1 MKVIEGN
8 VASPLGFSAD
18 GLHAGFKKRKLDFG
32 WIVSEVPASVAG
44 VYTTNKVIAAPLIVT
59 RQSVK
64 KAQKMKA
71 IVVNSGVANSCTGV
85 QGMEDAY
92 TMQKWTAEK
101 LGVEPDLVGV
111 ASTGVIGDLL
121 PMNTLKTGLSKLVV
135 NGNSD
140 DFSKAILTTDTMVK
154 TVAVTEKF
162 GRDEVTMA
170 GVAKGSGMIHPNMAT
185 MLAFI
190 TCDANISSETLQLAL
205 SQNVE
210 TTFNQITVDGD
221 TSTNDMV
228 LVMSNGCTLNEEILP
243 NTPEF
248 GKFSSML
255 NYVMQELA
263 KMIAKDGE
271 GASKLI
277 EVNVKNAPNALD
289 ARMMAKSV
297 VGSSLVK
304 TAIFGEDP
312 NWGRILAAVGYAG
325 VDVPVDNIDIFLG
338 DVPVMLKSS
347 PVDFEAE
354 EMQDV
359 MHEDEITI
367 TVDLHAGEAQ
377 GKAWGCDLS
386 YDYVKINALYRT

>member
-59 RQSVK
+59 RNSIK

-101 LGVEPDLVGV
+101 LGVEPDLVGI

-121 PMNTLKTGLSKLVV
+121 PMDTLKTGLSKLVV

-228 LVMSNGCTLNEEILP
+228 LVLSNGCTLNEEILP
-243 NTPEF
+243 DTPEF
-248 GKFSSML
+248 DKLSAML

-263 KMIAKDGE
+263 KKIAKDGE

-325 VDVPVDNIDIFLG
+325 VDVPVDNIDIYLG
-338 DVPVMLKSS
+338 DIPVMLKSS
-347 PVDFEAE
+347 PVDFEVE
-354 EMQDV
+354 EMQDI

-367 TVDLHAGEAQ
+367 TVDLHSGEAV

>member
-32 WIVSEVPASVAG
+32 WIVSEVPASVSG

-59 RQSVK
+59 RNSIK

-92 TMQKWTAEK
+92 IMQKWTAEK
-101 LGVEPDLVGV
+101 LGVEPDLVGI

-121 PMNTLKTGLSKLVV
+121 PMDTLKTGLSKLVV

-162 GRDEVTMA
+162 GRDEVIMA

-228 LVMSNGCTLNEEILP
+228 LVLSNGCTLNEEILP
-243 NTPEF
+243 DTPEF
-248 GKFSSML
+248 DKFSAML

-263 KMIAKDGE
+263 KKIAKDGE

-325 VDVPVDNIDIFLG
+325 VDVPVDNIDIYLG
-338 DVPVMLKSS
+338 DIPVMLKSS

-354 EMQDV
+354 EMQDI

-367 TVDLHAGEAQ
+367 TVDLHSGEAV